1 MLSPETNATTNA
13 TAEETNATTEAQ
25 MPGGR
30 VKSWT
35 TKDNSFLLGAAAATA
50 GGVGSVAALAVA
62 SATIPPVP
70 PPAIEVNVEI
80 DGPPGVAG
88 GIDPEILEHAQE
100 NAVTIYSVAVDEN
113 GEVIMELS
121 HGSGFFI
128 GGTEGQLIGTA
139 AHVVE
144 PPDFPLPEGAQV
156 QTFVRVDGGEM
167 EGTVFPVNPPS
178 DAAVDGVNDIAIVDI
193 GQTTG
198 YTGIEVAPE
207 GSANLGEELFT
218 ISTPV
223 DPTLGG
229 TVGRT
234 SVASEDG
241 QRVTGE
247 ETEDVIQLD
256 GIMHGG
262 QSGGLVID
270 SEGRLV
276 GIITHGA
283 NASPYFPEGNELTI
297 SFATK
302 SERLA
307 ELLEEYRASPE
318 FLNSGVPGELA
329 IDIEGFELWL
339 AARGEVDGLETLGSV
354 PDDIGIGIELPLEG
368 PHAPFIGVIQPPD
381 GPNVLIIGDD
391 KSGFGPWSP
400 DSPPDDG
407 GVIDGILEALDALA

>member
-1 MLSPETNATTNA
+1 MLSPETNATT
-13 TAEETNATTEAQ
+13 EETNATTEAQ

-62 SATIPPVP
+62 AATIPPDP

-80 DGPPGVAG
+80 DGPGVAGG

-113 GEVIMELS
+113 GEVIMELG

-128 GGTEGQLIGTA
+128 GGTEGRLIGTA
-139 AHVVE
+139 AHVVDN
-144 PPDFPLPEGAQV
+144 PDIDLPEGATV
-156 QTFVRVDGGEM
+156 QTFVRVDDGEL

-178 DAAVDGVNDIAIVDI
+178 DAAVDGVNDIAILNI
-193 GQTTG
+193 GETTG
-198 YTGIEVAPE
+198 YPGIPIAPP
-207 GSANLGEELFT
+207 GSAELGEELFT
-218 ISTPV
+218 ISVPW
-223 DPTLGG
+223 DKSLEG

-234 SVASEDG
+234 SVASKDG

-247 ETEDVIQLD
+247 ETEDVLQLD
-256 GIMHGG
+256 GILHGG

-283 NASPYFPEGNELTI
+283 TGNPYFPEGNELTI

-318 FLNSGVPGELA
+318 FLAQGVPIEVPGS
-329 IDIEGFELWL
+329 IDTGAFQLWL
-339 AARGEVDGLETLGSV
+339 ESRGEGDVIDALGYEGGSV
-354 PDDIGIGIELPLEG
+354 GN
-368 PHAPFIGVIQPPD
+368 VIRTEDVPEF
-381 GPNVLIIGDD
+381 LIIGDD

-407 GVIDGILEALDALA
+407 GVIDSILEALDALA

>member
-35 TKDNSFLLGAAAATA
+35 TKDNKFLLGAAAATA

-62 SATIPPVP
+62 AATIPPDP
-70 PPAIEVNVEI
+70 PPAIEVDVQI
-80 DGPPGVAG
+80 DGPGVAGG

-100 NAVTIYSVAVDEN
+100 NAVTIYSVVVDEN
-113 GEVIMELS
+113 GNIIEHLG

-128 GGTEGQLIGTA
+128 GGTEGRLIGTA
-139 AHVVE
+139 AHVVDS
-144 PPDFPLPEGAQV
+144 PDIDLPEGATV
-156 QTFVRVDGGEM
+156 QTVVRVDDGEL
-167 EGTVFPVNPPS
+167 EGTLFRVDLPS
-178 DAAVDGVNDIAIVDI
+178 GPAVDGLNDIAILDI

-198 YTGIEVAPE
+198 YTGIEIAPP
-207 GSANLGEELFT
+207 GSAEPGELLFT
-218 ISTPV
+218 ISVPW
-223 DPTLGG
+223 DKSLAG

-234 SVASEDG
+234 SVASTDG

-247 ETEDVIQLD
+247 ETEDVLQLH

-307 ELLEEYRASPE
+307 ELLEQYLASPE
-318 FLNSGVPGELA
+318 FLAQGVSSEVPGEIDMGAFQLWLDSRGEGDLDIIDLDGETSVA
-329 IDIEGFELWL
+329 SLDIEI
-339 AARGEVDGLETLGSV
+339 
-354 PDDIGIGIELPLEG
+354 PPIEPPL
-368 PHAPFIGVIQPPD
+368 PPD
-381 GPNVLIIGDD
+381 GPNVLLIGDD
-391 KSGFGPWSP
+391 KSGFGPWTP

-407 GVIDGILEALDALA
+407 GVIDSILEALDALA